1 MFNEQFKGREE
12 ESEKALSPQDLLR
25 EYLAEELSEEA
36 VKIRKGRESKEFIFS
51 LSARIILSIAV
62 LVVVGILYW
71 QLFQIP
77 GNWHE
82 LHKVHPAVLTAFVS
96 GIIISTTALLG
107 FLIAGVFR
115 NADKDKPEHPM
126 QNLLSNPGIARIF
139 NLSVQAPLD

>member
-1 MFNEQFKGREE
+1 MFDEQFKGREE

-51 LSARIILSIAV
+51 LSARIILIIAV

-71 QLFQIP
+71 QLFQ
-77 GNWHE
+77 
-82 LHKVHPAVLTAFVS
+82 V
-96 GIIISTTALLG
+96 
-107 FLIAGVFR
+107 AGVFR

-139 NLSVQAPLD
+139 TLSVQAPLN

>member
-1 MFNEQFKGREE
+1 MANVKLRGQEE
-12 ESEKALSPQDLLR
+12 GSEKAPSPRTLLR

-82 LHKVHPAVLTAFVS
+82 LHKAHPAVLTAFVS

-115 NADKDKPEHPM
+115 NADKAKPEHPM
-126 QNLLSNPGIARIF
+126 QNLLGNPGIARIF